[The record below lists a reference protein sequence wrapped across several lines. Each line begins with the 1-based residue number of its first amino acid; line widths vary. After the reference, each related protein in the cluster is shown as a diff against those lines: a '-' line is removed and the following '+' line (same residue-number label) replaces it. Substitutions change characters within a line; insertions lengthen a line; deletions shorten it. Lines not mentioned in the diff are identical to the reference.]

1 VHSFYTGNG
10 GLPMSRM
17 VCLSVGALLAVA
29 IAAQTPALRK
39 GVSVQMP
46 VTTNAVAMP
55 DADLADSLVVAVT
68 FRGAVFLAVTTVT
81 PAQLPE
87 KLKAQLA
94 GHPGKRVYLKGDA
107 RTSFAIVAE
116 VLDALRT
123 AGVNA
128 PILLT
133 SQHDSM
139 NASYVPPMGFEVW
152 LRPPAT
158 DAAQSVT
165 LKAGNGQ
172 ASDAE
177 LKQHAQR
184 DRPVVLQAD
193 GTAPY
198 GDVVHTIDVCRAEG
212 ATVFLATLPK

>member
-1 VHSFYTGNG
+1 
-10 GLPMSRM
+10 MSRM
-17 VCLSVGALLAVA
+17 VRFSVGALLAAA

-46 VTTNAVAMP
+46 VTTNAAPMP

-68 FRGAVFLAVTTVT
+68 FRGTVFLEVTTVT
-81 PAQLPE
+81 PAQLSG
-87 KLKAQLA
+87 KLKAQLT

-107 RTSFAIVAE
+107 RAPYSTVME

-123 AGVNA
+123 AGVSA

-133 SQHDSM
+133 SQPDST
-139 NASYVPPMGFEVW
+139 NASFVPPMGLEV
-152 LRPPAT
+152 LLSPPAP

-165 LKAGNGQ
+165 LKAGIGQ
-172 ASDAE
+172 DSDAE
-177 LKQHAQR
+177 LKQHARR

-193 GTAPY
+193 GTAPF
-198 GDVVHTIDVCRAEG
+198 GDVVHAVDVCRAEG
-212 ATVFLATLPK
+212 AKVFLATPAK

>member
-1 VHSFYTGNG
+1 
-10 GLPMSRM
+10 MSRL
-17 VCLSVGALLAVA
+17 VRFSVGVLLAA
-29 IAAQTPALRK
+29 AMAAQTPALRK

-68 FRGAVFLAVTTVT
+68 FRGTVFLEVTTVT
-81 PAQLPE
+81 PAQLSG
-87 KLKAQLA
+87 KVKAELT

-107 RTSFAIVAE
+107 RAPYSTVVEA
-116 VLDALRT
+116 LGALRT

-133 SQHDSM
+133 SQHDST
-139 NASYVPPMGFEVW
+139 NASYVPPMGLEV
-152 LRPPAT
+152 LLAPLVP

-165 LKAGNGQ
+165 LKAGNGP

-177 LKQHAQR
+177 LKQHARR
-184 DRPVVLQAD
+184 DKLVVLQAD
-193 GTAPY
+193 GTAPF
-198 GDVVHTIDVCRAEG
+198 GDVVHAVDVCRAEG
-212 ATVFLATLPK
+212 ATVFLATPAK

>member
-1 VHSFYTGNG
+1 
-10 GLPMSRM
+10 MSLM
-17 VCLSVGALLAVA
+17 VRFSVGALLAAAV
-29 IAAQTPALRK
+29 AAQTPALRK

-68 FRGAVFLAVTTVT
+68 YRGTVFLEVTTVT
-81 PAQLPE
+81 PAQLSGKVKE
-87 KLKAQLA
+87 QLT

-107 RTSFAIVAE
+107 RVPYSTVAE

-133 SQHDSM
+133 SQHDST
-139 NASYVPPMGFEVW
+139 NASYAPPMGLEV
-152 LRPPAT
+152 LLPPT
-158 DAAQSVT
+158 PDAAQSVT

-177 LKQHAQR
+177 LKQRARR

-193 GTAPY
+193 GTAPF
-198 GDVVHTIDVCRAEG
+198 GDVVHAVDVCRAEG
-212 ATVFLATLPK
+212 AKVFLATPAK

>member
-1 VHSFYTGNG
+1 MIRF
-10 GLPMSRM
+10 
-17 VCLSVGALLAVA
+17 SVGALLAAA

-46 VTTNAVAMP
+46 VTTKALAMP

-68 FRGAVFLAVTTVT
+68 VRGTVFLEVTTVT
-81 PAQLPE
+81 PAQLSA
-87 KLKAQLA
+87 KVKAQLN

-107 RTSFAIVAE
+107 RTPYSTVVE

-133 SQHDSM
+133 SQHDST
-139 NASYVPPMGFEVW
+139 NASYVPPMGLEV
-152 LRPPAT
+152 LLPPPAP
-158 DAAQSVT
+158 DAAQSVI
-165 LKAGNGQ
+165 LKAGDVQ

-177 LKQHAQR
+177 LKRHAR
-184 DRPVVLQAD
+184 RNRPVVLQAD
-193 GTAPY
+193 GTAPF
-198 GDVVHTIDVCRAEG
+198 GDVVHAVDVCRAEG
-212 ATVFLATLPK
+212 AKVFLATPAK

>member
-1 VHSFYTGNG
+1 
-10 GLPMSRM
+10 MSRL
-17 VCLSVGALLAVA
+17 VRFSVGALLAAA

-68 FRGAVFLAVTTVT
+68 FRGTVFLEVTTVT
-81 PAQLPE
+81 PAQLSG
-87 KLKAQLA
+87 KVKAQLT

-107 RTSFAIVAE
+107 RTPYSTVAE

-128 PILLT
+128 PMLLT
-133 SQHDSM
+133 SQHDST
-139 NASYVPPMGFEVW
+139 NDSYVPPMGLEV
-152 LRPPAT
+152 LLPPP

-177 LKQHAQR
+177 LKQHARQ

-193 GTAPY
+193 GTAPF
-198 GDVVHTIDVCRAEG
+198 GDVVHAVDVCRAEG
-212 ATVFLATLPK
+212 AKVFLATPAK

>member
-1 VHSFYTGNG
+1 
-10 GLPMSRM
+10 M
-17 VCLSVGALLAVA
+17 VRFSVGALLAAA

-68 FRGAVFLAVTTVT
+68 FRGTVFLEVTKVT
-81 PAQLPE
+81 PAQLSG
-87 KLKAQLA
+87 KVQAQLT
-94 GHPGKRVYLKGDA
+94 GHAGKRVYLKGDA
-107 RTSFAIVAE
+107 RTPYSTVVE

-139 NASYVPPMGFEVW
+139 NDSYVPPMGLEV
-152 LRPPAT
+152 LLPPAP

-165 LKAGNGQ
+165 LQAGNGQ
-172 ASDAE
+172 ALDAE

-184 DRPVVLQAD
+184 DRPVVLQAF
-193 GTAPY
+193 GTAPF
-198 GDVVHTIDVCRAEG
+198 GDVVHAVDVCRAEG
-212 ATVFLATLPK
+212 AKVFLATPAK

>member
-1 VHSFYTGNG
+1 
-10 GLPMSRM
+10 M
-17 VCLSVGALLAVA
+17 VRFSVGALLAAA

-68 FRGAVFLAVTTVT
+68 FRGTVFLEVTTVT
-81 PAQLPE
+81 PAQLAG
-87 KLKAQLA
+87 KVKALLT
-94 GHPGKRVYLKGDA
+94 GHPGKQVYLKGDA
-107 RTSFAIVAE
+107 RAPYSTVVE

-128 PILLT
+128 AILLT
-133 SQHDSM
+133 SQHDAT
-139 NASYVPPMGFEVW
+139 NASYAPPMGLEV
-152 LRPPAT
+152 LLPPPAP
-158 DAAQSVT
+158 DAPQPVT

-177 LKQHAQR
+177 LKQHARR

-193 GTAPY
+193 GMAPF
-198 GDVVHTIDVCRAEG
+198 GDVVHAVDVCRAEG
-212 ATVFLATLPK
+212 AKVFLATPAK